1 MEHIWID
8 DMSMDNDI
16 KGSTLPN
23 DSGDDSDDSSDNSD
37 TNDSCIAVPDLSIP
51 KRKRKKP
58 YKLLSYCETRWYSAV
73 LVMRR
78 FYSLYESMKSLYDDM
93 EQNPT
98 AYSKQKKNEF
108 MASMGKIDKREL
120 LRAVCYLQPLVQGIA
135 ICQADTTLQ
144 MNVIPLLRSIRD
156 YYLSHAQ
163 EGDELFFLNQKDMG
177 LLFIDDK
184 GLFKRTPKHLYSLF
198 YDNLNLKVDMK
209 TTLDP
214 ETQKFIYLVKKDI
227 RKLLTAKNPLVSINE
242 INRLCNIADKDI
254 LTYLGDTDSRI
265 GISVNQYFIFNSWK
279 YQMLATIYR
288 DQICQVASSA
298 AVERSFSVQSLI
310 LQPRRSCLSTDTL
323 RCLLRV
329 KQNSTCCEKSGRLA
343 LLRHYLSEYDYLKEK
358 GTTLIPKYN

>member
-1 MEHIWID
+1 M
-8 DMSMDNDI
+8 
-16 KGSTLPN
+16 L
-23 DSGDDSDDSSDNSD
+23 SS
-37 TNDSCIAVPDLSIP
+37 
-51 KRKRKKP
+51 
-58 YKLLSYCETRWYSAV
+58 
-73 LVMRR
+73 
-78 FYSLYESMKSLYDDM
+78 
-93 EQNPT
+93 
-98 AYSKQKKNEF
+98 
-108 MASMGKIDKREL
+108 
-120 LRAVCYLQPLVQGIA
+120 PLVQGIA

-144 MNVIPLLRSIRD
+144 MNVIPLLKSIRD
-156 YYLSHAQ
+156 HYMSHAQ
-163 EGDELFFLNQKDMG
+163 EGDELFFLNQKDNG
-177 LLFIDDK
+177 QLFIDDK
-184 GLFKRTPKHLYSLF
+184 GLFKRTSKHLYSLF
-198 YDNLNLKVDMK
+198 YDHLNLKVDMK

-279 YQMLATIYR
+279 YQVLATIYR
-288 DQICQVASSA
+288 DQVCQVVSSP
-298 AVERSFSVQSLI
+298 AVERSFSVQNLI
-310 LQPRRSCLSTDTL
+310 LQPRRSCLSTDKL